1 MAARH
6 HPSPTIGA
14 VLTRLAAGAAALV
27 LVPTLAA
34 CGGNSSSTTAA
45 DPGSSTSPT
54 TSTSPSSGS
63 TGCDYQSDPQGAAKK
78 VSPPPSKPTVHGTV
92 KVTMDTTVGVLKAS
106 LDATNAPCTVNSFLS
121 LAKQGY
127 FDNTPCHRLT
137 TRGIYVLQCGDP
149 TGTGTGGPGYT
160 LPDELTG
167 QETYGAGV
175 LAMANTGQP
184 HTGGSQFFIV
194 YKDSSS
200 GLQKLYT
207 VFGKLD
213 TSGVKAIR
221 KVAAKGTDNS
231 NGPGDGHPKVKVDIT
246 KVTQH

>member
-1 MAARH
+1 
-6 HPSPTIGA
+6 
-14 VLTRLAAGAAALV
+14 VLTRLAAAAAAIV

-34 CGGNSSSTTAA
+34 CGGNSSSTTAT
-45 DPGSSTSPT
+45 DPGASTSPT
-54 TSTSPSSGS
+54 APTSSAGSS
-63 TGCDYQSDPQGAAKK
+63 GCDYQSDPQGAAKK
-78 VSPPPSKPTVHGTV
+78 VQMPPSTPTVKGQIAF
-92 KVTMDTTVGVLKAS
+92 TMDTTVGALNGK
-106 LDATNAPCTVNSFLS
+106 LDATQAPCTVNSFLS

-127 FDNTPCHRLT
+127 FNNTPCHRLT

-149 TGTGTGGPGYT
+149 TGTGAGGPGYT
-160 LPDELTG
+160 LPDELNG
-167 QETYGAGV
+167 KETYGPGT

-194 YKDSSS
+194 YKDSTASL
-200 GLQKLYT
+200 GKLYT

-213 TSGVKAIR
+213 AKSVKDIV

-231 NGPGDGHPKVKVDIT
+231 NGPGDGHPKEKVNIT